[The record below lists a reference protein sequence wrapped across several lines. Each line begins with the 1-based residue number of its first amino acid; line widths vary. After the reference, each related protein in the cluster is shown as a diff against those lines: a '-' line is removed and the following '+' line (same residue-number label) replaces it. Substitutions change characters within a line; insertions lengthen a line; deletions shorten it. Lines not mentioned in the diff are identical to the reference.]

1 MVVLNKKSAS
11 NMKKL
16 VFALVLLPFFSKAQF
31 VQSFYQ
37 FYTNPMSQFFLDTS
51 MYHAGN
57 WQAKKYNV
65 DKDGYHKLA
74 NKYFWKSNGPKM
86 VEWVNS
92 VYSETGISYYR
103 SEFEYSSNV
112 PNKIKRFQQ
121 LAGQANE
128 AAGGFDSLIYEN
140 NLLKYFVKSGASGY
154 SLEYFY
160 DSVNGI
166 NKSDKHNFPIPIVVH
181 GLFEVKEFYKPNLPK
196 IIHGYSQSQ
205 TEKSLIGI
213 SYYYYD
219 SLDRVVLALDSTY
232 FFSDILERVRS
243 VTYVGKTNLPD
254 SIKVNNL
261 KSSYNEIQVLKYDSL
276 SKVSQILRFRDDGIS
291 SNSLVE
297 KIEFINPANG
307 THEELKEAANLFV
320 YPNPASN
327 LIYLKSNE
335 DIVRVK
341 IFNLKG
347 SLVLDISQEK
357 IEEVEVSKFAEGAY
371 FMILQT
377 RLGHVEYQKF
387 FKEN

>member
-1 MVVLNKKSAS
+1 
-11 NMKKL
+11 
-16 VFALVLLPFFSKAQF
+16 
-31 VQSFYQ
+31 
-37 FYTNPMSQFFLDTS
+37 
-51 MYHAGN
+51 
-57 WQAKKYNV
+57 
-65 DKDGYHKLA
+65 
-74 NKYFWKSNGPKM
+74 
-86 VEWVNS
+86 
-92 VYSETGISYYR
+92 
-103 SEFEYSSNV
+103 
-112 PNKIKRFQQ
+112 
-121 LAGQANE
+121 
-128 AAGGFDSLIYEN
+128 
-140 NLLKYFVKSGASGY
+140 
-154 SLEYFY
+154 
-160 DSVNGI
+160 
-166 NKSDKHNFPIPIVVH
+166 
-181 GLFEVKEFYKPNLPK
+181 
-196 IIHGYSQSQ
+196 
-205 TEKSLIGI
+205 
-213 SYYYYD
+213 
-219 SLDRVVLALDSTY
+219 LALDSTY
-232 FFSDILERVRS
+232 FFSDILERVRG

-371 FMILQT
+371 FMMLQT

-387 FKEN
+387 FKVN